1 METKPNTKNKSGSE
15 VTKFICHH
23 CGSTEGKLV
32 ATKSDIRFE
41 CYGHDK
47 SVLKCKSCGLTQ
59 LYPQWTE
66 KELEAMGIK
75 TMSLGFKASKTKT
88 GKRIWK
94 TLKKRV

>member
-47 SVLKCKSCGLTQ
+47 SVLK
-59 LYPQWTE
+59 
-66 KELEAMGIK
+66 
-75 TMSLGFKASKTKT
+75 
-88 GKRIWK
+88 
-94 TLKKRV
+94 